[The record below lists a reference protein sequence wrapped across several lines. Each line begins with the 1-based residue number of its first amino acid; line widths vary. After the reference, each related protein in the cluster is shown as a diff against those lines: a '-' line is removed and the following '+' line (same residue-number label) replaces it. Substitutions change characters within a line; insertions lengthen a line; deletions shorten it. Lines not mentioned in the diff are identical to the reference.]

1 MVKCALLHHNYYMKL
16 LSFPLLGVYIW
27 VEIYE
32 HFNVNVFPYKHM
44 MYAYLVVIYLKPNIC
59 RVRTCFLGRVH
70 GHGGR
75 DPGQWHHGP
84 DGQDREAG
92 VASLRCHQPRLPQ
105 SAAQTTH
112 GGFRNSGA
120 YSLSYYYIC
129 LLSIY
134 LSTIITKYYY
144 IIVSTTVS
152 LVLIFVFVDIW

>member
-1 MVKCALLHHNYYMKL
+1 MKL

-84 DGQDREAG
+84 DGQDREAR

-134 LSTIITKYYY
+134 LSTINTKYYY
-144 IIVSTTVS
+144 ISTTSTTIS
-152 LVLIFVFVDIW
+152 LVLIFHFVDIW